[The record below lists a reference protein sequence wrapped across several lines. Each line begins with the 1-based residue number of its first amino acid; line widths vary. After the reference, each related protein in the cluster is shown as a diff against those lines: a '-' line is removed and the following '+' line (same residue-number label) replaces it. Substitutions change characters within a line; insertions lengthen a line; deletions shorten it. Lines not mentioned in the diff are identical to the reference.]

1 MVVSDA
7 IGKAG
12 QTLVNICLNI
22 SGTLGV
28 AVKLARA
35 S

>member
-28 AVKLARA
+28 AVRLAKA